1 MLQGG
6 LAARAPGKHLR
17 QPFEQQPLPCG
28 HLVRMKL
35 APRRDRLHAV
45 PLAQRLERYPCLEL
59 RREPPSLPGH
69 LGASSSALESTLTT
83 CPKNRDHLT
92 FSRNRVLLRL
102 AVFNLATN
110 WSPKSHRS
118 WVELR
123 ALDDQEL
130 LISSYDR
137 YYSVDAVCKSPVLAA
152 FEGCVQAGDGVGGDQ
167 APNMWLRASDPEQNL
182 LGRTRRMITIG
193 PSARLPG
200 SRPLSLRKH
209 RDNC

>member
-17 QPFEQQPLPCG
+17 QPFEQLPLPCG

-83 CPKNRDHLT
+83 CPKNRDHLIGRT
-92 FSRNRVLLRL
+92 LTCPQERYHILMLVP
-102 AVFNLATN
+102 A
-110 WSPKSHRS
+110 P
-118 WVELR
+118 VEGR
-123 ALDDQEL
+123 
-130 LISSYDR
+130 
-137 YYSVDAVCKSPVLAA
+137 
-152 FEGCVQAGDGVGGDQ
+152 EG
-167 APNMWLRASDPEQNL
+167 RASS
-182 LGRTRRMITIG
+182 GTRAT
-193 PSARLPG
+193 A
-200 SRPLSLRKH
+200 
-209 RDNC
+209 

>member
-1 MLQGG
+1 MQVPDLRLVLQGG

-17 QPFEQQPLPCG
+17 QPFEQLPLPCG

-92 FSRNRVLLRL
+92 PCTAELRHSYGTVRQTRR
-102 AVFNLATN
+102 ATTSVQRAINLA
-110 WSPKSHRS
+110 
-118 WVELR
+118 
-123 ALDDQEL
+123 
-130 LISSYDR
+130 
-137 YYSVDAVCKSPVLAA
+137 
-152 FEGCVQAGDGVGGDQ
+152 VQAGRLTHRPHIPGIALV
-167 APNMWLRASDPEQNL
+167 PRHRAAASLSVSIRAIEA
-182 LGRTRRMITIG
+182 TRVT
-193 PSARLPG
+193 SRL
-200 SRPLSLRKH
+200 
-209 RDNC
+209 

>member
-17 QPFEQQPLPCG
+17 QPFEQLPLPCG

-35 APRRDRLHAV
+35 VPRRDRLHAV

-92 FSRNRVLLRL
+92 ILDNRKMDELTGTRL
-102 AVFNLATN
+102 AVDVNDILVRYI
-110 WSPKSHRS
+110 SHSENGDTRS
-118 WVELR
+118 
-123 ALDDQEL
+123 
-130 LISSYDR
+130 
-137 YYSVDAVCKSPVLAA
+137 
-152 FEGCVQAGDGVGGDQ
+152 
-167 APNMWLRASDPEQNL
+167 
-182 LGRTRRMITIG
+182 
-193 PSARLPG
+193 
-200 SRPLSLRKH
+200 
-209 RDNC
+209 